1 MIWVLAS
8 LFAVWETV
16 TEVIG
21 ALLLLIMIAF
31 MVQAVMVPSRSS

>member
-1 MIWVLAS
+1 MLWLLAN

-21 ALLLLIMIAF
+21 AGLLFIVVAF
-31 MVQAVMVPSRSS
+31 IVQALMPSRQ